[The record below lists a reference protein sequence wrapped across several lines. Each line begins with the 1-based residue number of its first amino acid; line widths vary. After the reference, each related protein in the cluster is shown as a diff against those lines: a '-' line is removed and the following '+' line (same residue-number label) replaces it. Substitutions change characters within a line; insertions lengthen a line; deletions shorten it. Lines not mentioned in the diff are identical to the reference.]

1 MGLSRVSMDKRGEA
15 KRKRKEN
22 LRKML
27 MEKQKELE
35 KRITEEIGA
44 RVSEDIRAKLG
55 STLDEGDLSSAEEF
69 RDVDFG
75 ILAMYSETLKDIRE
89 AVDRLEKDIYGYC
102 EECGQQIDRR
112 RLEVMPFAR
121 YCIDCQREHEKF
133 RVSDQRR
140 DWLQQRA
147 RIEQS
152 REGEEED
159 TP

>member
-75 ILAMYSETLKDIRE
+75 ILAMYSETLRDIRE

-133 RVSDQRR
+133 TVSDQRR
-140 DWLQQRA
+140 NWLKHGA

>member
-1 MGLSRVSMDKRGEA
+1 MDKRGGA
-15 KRKRKEN
+15 KRKRRER

-27 MEKQKELE
+27 MEKQRELE
-35 KRITEEIGA
+35 KRIAEQIGEK
-44 RVSEDIRAKLG
+44 VSEDIKAKLG
-55 STLDEGDLSSAEEF
+55 STLDEGDLSSAEEL
-69 RDVDFG
+69 RDVNFG
-75 ILAMYSETLKDIRE
+75 ILTMYSETLREIRE

-102 EECGQQIDRR
+102 EECGQEIDRR
-112 RLEVMPFAR
+112 RLEVMPFTR
-121 YCIDCQREHEKF
+121 YCIDCQREHEKS

-140 DWLQQRA
+140 NWLQHRA